1 MVIINSSLVVRWIK
15 FIIVFDKNVINSPII
30 QVEMS
35 FQKYQKIISLY
46 NEISYHVSFDNKR
59 ERNYFNYFRDVL
71 DFVVAYK
78 ID

>member
-1 MVIINSSLVVRWIK
+1 MSIINSSLIVRWIK
-15 FIIVFDKNVINSPII
+15 FIIAFDKNEINSPII
-30 QVEMS
+30 QEKMP

-59 ERNYFNYFRDVL
+59 ERNYFNYFHDVL